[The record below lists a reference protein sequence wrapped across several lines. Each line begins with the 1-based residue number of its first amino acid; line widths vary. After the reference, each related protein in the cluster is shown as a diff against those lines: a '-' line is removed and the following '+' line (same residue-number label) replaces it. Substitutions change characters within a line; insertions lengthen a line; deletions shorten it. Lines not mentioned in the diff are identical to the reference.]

1 MIGLSSPAMAQSAR
15 MGKNFDE
22 IVTLA
27 KNEGGVRTAAGWDP
41 ENVRIILKGFQQK
54 YPMVKIQHTEVTGI
68 ASRERILNE
77 ALGGIFEHDLVNVS
91 GELRQQYIK
100 AGVLASPV
108 EWSKLFPDIKAAHI
122 SPDKYFVIGGFSTY
136 GIVYNPSLVPPER
149 IPKRWEDCLDP

>member
-1 MIGLSSPAMAQSAR
+1 MKINANFKVVSFLAPLLTALGLIGLSCPAMAQSAR
-15 MGKNFDE
+15 IGKNFDE
-22 IVTLA
+22 IVKLA

-41 ENVRIILKGFQQK
+41 ENVRTILKGFQQK

-100 AGVLASPV
+100 AGVWLVRSNGASSFLISKRPMLA
-108 EWSKLFPDIKAAHI
+108 
-122 SPDKYFVIGGFSTY
+122 
-136 GIVYNPSLVPPER
+136 R
-149 IPKRWEDCLDP
+149 INTL